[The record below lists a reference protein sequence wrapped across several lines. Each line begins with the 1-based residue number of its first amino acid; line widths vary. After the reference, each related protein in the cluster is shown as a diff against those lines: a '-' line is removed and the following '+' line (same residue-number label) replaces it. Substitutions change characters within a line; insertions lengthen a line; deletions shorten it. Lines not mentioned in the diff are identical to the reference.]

1 MISTDE
7 LREHIVSNA
16 VKFIRYVVGDMRRR
30 NSCRIDSDRLKFPPN
45 CISLLFYTFY
55 TSSIVGYKFKSH
67 NIISV
72 LNCKRFEVSK
82 SFRLKI

>member
-7 LREHIVSNA
+7 PREHIVSNA

-45 CISLLFYTFY
+45 CISFLLRFTQVRLSD
-55 TSSIVGYKFKSH
+55 TS
-67 NIISV
+67 
-72 LNCKRFEVSK
+72 
-82 SFRLKI
+82 LKVTILFQF